1 MLETLRRRNLFAVL
15 ALPGTVHQC
24 GTSLALTLS
33 RVGLV
38 VSEHAWWAK
47 SEPKA
52 NRDKRNV
59 RESLPLSPF
68 PPPPLPT
75 PLHWSLLAGHLFH
88 LILYWGTFQQA
99 VRWFVLRYRKILEPY
114 VHSRWLL
121 RCRSLENGVVV
132 PCSYHNDR
140 NSCNH
145 EKQRKEKRRQRARNR
160 KERKRENGNTKT

>member
-68 PPPPLPT
+68 PPPSPPHSPSLVFARWPLIPPYPLLGNLSTSCPLICIAISENLGTLCTLQVT
-75 PLHWSLLAGHLFH
+75 PKMSFPREWCCSALF
-88 LILYWGTFQQA
+88 LPQ
-99 VRWFVLRYRKILEPY
+99 
-114 VHSRWLL
+114 
-121 RCRSLENGVVV
+121 
-132 PCSYHNDR
+132 
-140 NSCNH
+140 
-145 EKQRKEKRRQRARNR
+145 
-160 KERKRENGNTKT
+160 